1 MKFTI
6 IGALAAG
13 AAALAAPAQADEG
26 MWTFDNVPAAAI
38 KAALGVDIT
47 PAWLARVQHAAVRLS
62 VGCSGAVVS
71 GQGLV
76 LTNNHCADDCAHDL
90 STPGHDLARDGA
102 FAQAPADEKTCP
114 TLRAEILES
123 MEDVTPRVRAAG
135 EGLTGE
141 ALVKA
146 LDAASSTIAEE
157 ACHGDPTHHCQVVDL
172 YHGGQYELYRYREYG
187 DVRLVFSAGER
198 VGSFGGDPDNFNFP
212 RYDLDV
218 AFLRLYENG
227 RPVATPQH
235 LRWDA
240 APPTAGQP
248 VFVAGNPGATF
259 RELTAAQLETQRS
272 VIAPIE
278 IAQLAELRG
287 RLIRLSEESP
297 EAERLAD
304 DLLFDLENDYK
315 VEWGR
320 LLALD
325 DPAFMAARR
334 AAEADLRAKALKVM
348 GPGFGDPWADIAK
361 LQEAAQALY
370 PAERTLEGGPD
381 DSRLFGDARTLVR
394 AAAERAKP
402 SPDRLPEYDDSRL
415 PFVEREVLAPIPVDP
430 VTEQLALE
438 FWLAKAREL
447 LGADDADVVLLLGG
461 ESPETLSKALVA
473 RTQLGDPAVR
483 KALWDGGW
491 AAVQASDDP
500 MIRYALKIDPE
511 ARRIRAASEEQVAGP
526 TARSAA
532 AIARARFA
540 VYGTGVYPDATF
552 TLRLSYGAVQG
563 WTWRGVTTPP
573 FTTFAGLYRRA
584 TGEPPYDLDPR
595 WIAAKDRLNPDT
607 IFNFTTT
614 NDISGGNSGSP
625 VLDAKGE
632 VIGTAFDGNLLSIGG
647 DYGYDAAVNRT
658 VAVSAAAITEALT
671 KVYAADALVKEL
683 EGNTPSAGF

>member
-1 MKFTI
+1 MKSVP
-6 IGALAAG
+6 IGVLAAG
-13 AAALAAPAQADEG
+13 AALMAAPAQANEG
-26 MWTFDNVPAAAI
+26 MWTFDNVPAADI
-38 KAALGVDIT
+38 KAALGVDVT
-47 PAWLARVQHAAVRLS
+47 PAWLARVQRAVVRLS
-62 VGCSGAVVS
+62 VGCSGSVVS

-76 LTNNHCADDCAHDL
+76 LTNNHCAQDCAHDL
-90 STPGHDLARDGA
+90 ATPGHDLARDGA
-102 FAQAPADEKTCP
+102 LAATPAEEKTCP
-114 TLRAEILES
+114 ALRAEILES
-123 MEDVTPRVRAAG
+123 AWDVTPRMRAAG
-135 EGLTGE
+135 AGLTGE

-146 LDAASSTIAEE
+146 VNAASSTIAAD
-157 ACHGDPTHHCQVVDL
+157 ACRGETTHHCQVVDL
-172 YHGGQYELYRYREYG
+172 YHGGQYKLYRYREYG

-235 LRWDA
+235 LRWDPT
-240 APPTAGQP
+240 PPTAGQP

-259 RELTAAQLETQRS
+259 RELTTAQLETRRS

-297 EAERLAD
+297 EAKRLAD

-325 DPAFMAARR
+325 DPAFMAARQ
-334 AAEADLRAKALKVM
+334 AAEADLRTKALRAM
-348 GPGFGDPWADIAK
+348 GAGFGDPWADIARV
-361 LQEAAQALY
+361 QERAAALY
-370 PAERTLEGGPD
+370 PAEHTLEGGPD
-381 DSRLFGDARTLVR
+381 DSRLFDYARRLVR

-402 SPDRLPEYDDSRL
+402 SPDRLPGYDDSRL
-415 PFVEREVLAPIPVDP
+415 PFVEREVLTPVPVDP

-447 LGADDADVVLLLGG
+447 LGADNPDVVLLLGG
-461 ESPETLSKALVA
+461 ESPETMSKALVV
-473 RTQLGDPAVR
+473 RTRLGDPALR

-491 AAVQASDDP
+491 AAIQASDDP
-500 MIRYALKIDPE
+500 LIRYALKIDPE
-511 ARRIRAASEEQVAGP
+511 ARRIRAEYEERVIGP
-526 TARSAA
+526 TDRAA
-532 AIARARFA
+532 EAIARARFA
-540 VYGTGVYPDATF
+540 VYGTSVYPDATF
-552 TLRLSYGAVQG
+552 TLRLSYGAVAG
-563 WTWRGVTTPP
+563 WTWRGVTTAP
-573 FTTFAGLYRRA
+573 FTTFSGLYRRA

-595 WIAAKDRLNPDT
+595 WIAAKDRLNPNT

-614 NDISGGNSGSP
+614 NDIVGGNSGSP
-625 VLDAKGE
+625 VLDAKGD
-632 VIGTAFDGNLLSIGG
+632 VIGTAFDGNILSIGG
-647 DYGYDAAVNRT
+647 DYGYDAAVNRS

-671 KVYAADALVKEL
+671 KVYAAVALVKEL
-683 EGNTPSAGF
+683 DGA